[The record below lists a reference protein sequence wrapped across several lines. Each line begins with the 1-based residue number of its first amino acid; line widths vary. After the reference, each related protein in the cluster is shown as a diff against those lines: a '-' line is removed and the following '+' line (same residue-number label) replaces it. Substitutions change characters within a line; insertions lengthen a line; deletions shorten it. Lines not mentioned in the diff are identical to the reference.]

1 MTCRLSSLAIVLAS
15 AFCLLPSA
23 LFAADA
29 IRLPTGALLDPAA
42 PPQPLGNFPLAI
54 AAAPDG
60 NRMAVLLCGYR
71 QQGVQIVDGSGAVLQ
86 TLEQP
91 AAFVGLA
98 FAPDGKTL
106 WASGG
111 NEDRLYRY
119 AWRDGQA
126 VADGS
131 VVLAVKEPKH
141 SGTRYPAGLAFSRD
155 GRRLYV
161 AENLA
166 DTLAVVDVE
175 SGRVVQRVET
185 DRYPYAVVV
194 AKNGNVFVSAWG
206 DDAVT
211 RFRSDRDGLLRR
223 ERRIVAGRHPSA
235 MLLNDAG
242 RRLFVASA
250 TTDSI
255 AVVDTTRGAVVKIL
269 TDPPPTGP
277 HEGST
282 PNALAL
288 SPDGSTLFVAEAD
301 ANAVAVFGLSAA
313 TSGRKSATGNDTLL
327 GRIPAGWY
335 PTALAVS
342 GDRLIVVN
350 GKGGGTRPNPAG
362 PQPGRKYP
370 ATEYTLGQIRGSFM
384 SLPLQ
389 WTVVDLAAMSH
400 RVAAANGWRARA
412 AAKYPPLHHVLYV
425 IKENRTY
432 DQILGDMPGGDGD
445 ASLVY
450 FPREVTPNHH
460 ALAERFGLFDRF
472 FVNAEVSADGHNWST
487 AAYATDYVAKTVP
500 SEYSGRGRTYDYEG
514 SNRGAIVDEDDDV
527 NAPAN
532 GYLWD
537 LAIRKGISLRDYGEF
552 VVSSDELSHE
562 KPGQFLPARR
572 ALLDVASREYPPWD
586 LDIPDQRRADVWI
599 ADLQKYAAAGSMP
612 ALQILRLPND
622 HTSGAKPEKPTPRAY
637 VADNDLA
644 LGRIVEALSHS
655 PFWKDSVM
663 FVLEDDAQNGPDH
676 VDSHRSPL
684 LVISP
689 YCRGGLV
696 HRFANTTDV
705 LATIEEILGLDSLSQ
720 FDFYGRP
727 LRGIFA
733 AEPDLRPYDAL
744 VPAVDLNEKNP
755 PNTTAAEQS
764 SLLDFSKPDAAD
776 EAILNRVLWSV
787 IKGDAPMPAPRRS
800 PAGAP

>member
-1 MTCRLSSLAIVLAS
+1 MLRRLAIAISLVLPLSVALAS
-15 AFCLLPSA
+15 ADPV
-23 LFAADA
+23 
-29 IRLPTGALLDPAA
+29 RLPTGAFLDPAA
-42 PPQPLGNFPLAI
+42 PARPLGNFPLAI

-60 NRMAVLLCGYR
+60 NRFAVLLCGYR
-71 QQGVQIVDGSGAVLQ
+71 QQGVQIVDSTGAVLQ
-86 TLEQP
+86 TIEQP

-98 FAPDGKTL
+98 FAPDGRSL

-119 AWRDGQA
+119 AWRDGAA
-126 VADGS
+126 VADGG

-141 SGTRYPAGLAFSRD
+141 SGTRYPAGLAFSPD
-155 GRRLYV
+155 GRRLFV

-166 DTLAVVDVE
+166 DTVAVIDVA
-175 SGRVVQRVET
+175 SGHILQRLET
-185 DRYPYAVVV
+185 DRYPYAVAVS
-194 AKNGNVFVSAWG
+194 KRGDVFVSAWG
-206 DDAVT
+206 DDTVT
-211 RFRSDRDGLLRR
+211 HFRSDSDGLLHRVG
-223 ERRIVAGRHPSA
+223 RIVANRHPSA
-235 MLLNDAG
+235 LLLDDEG
-242 RRLFVASA
+242 GRLFVASSTA
-250 TTDSI
+250 DSI
-255 AVVDTTRGAVVKIL
+255 AVVDINHDAVVKVL
-269 TDPPPTGP
+269 SDPPPTGP

-301 ANAVAVFGLSAA
+301 ANAVALFGLSAA
-313 TSGRKSATGNDTLL
+313 TSGRKEVNGTDALL
-327 GRIPAGWY
+327 GRVPAQWY

-342 GDRLIVVN
+342 GDRLLVVS
-350 GKGGGTRPNPAG
+350 GKGAGSGPNPAG
-362 PQPGRKYP
+362 PRPGRKYP
-370 ATEYTLGQIRGSFM
+370 PAEYTLGQIRGSLM

-389 WTVVDLAAMSH
+389 WTAADLAAMSR
-400 RVAAANGWRARA
+400 RVAAANGWTSRA
-412 AAKYPPLHHVLYV
+412 AAKYPPLHHVIYI

-432 DQILGDMPGGDGD
+432 DQILGDMAGGDGD

-460 ALAERFGLFDRF
+460 ALADRFGLFDRF

-487 AAYATDYVAKTVP
+487 AAYATDYVTKTVP
-500 SEYSGRGRTYDYEG
+500 SNYSGRGRTYDYEG
-514 SNRGAIVDEDDDV
+514 SNRGKIVDEDDDV
-527 NAPAN
+527 NSPAN

-537 LAIRKGISLRDYGEF
+537 LALRKGISLRDYGEF
-552 VVSSDELSHE
+552 VLSSNEDPREE
-562 KPGQFLPARR
+562 PDQFLPTRR
-572 ALLDVASREYPPWD
+572 ALLAVASREYPPWD

-599 ADLQKYAAAGSMP
+599 ADLHGFSAAGSMP

-622 HTSGAKPEKPTPRAY
+622 HTAGATAGKPTPRAY

-655 PFWKDSVM
+655 PFWKDSVV
-663 FVLEDDAQNGPDH
+663 FILEDDAQNGPDH

-684 LVISP
+684 LVVSP
-689 YCRGGLV
+689 YTHSGLV

-727 LRGIFA
+727 LRGIFSTK
-733 AEPDLRPYDAL
+733 PDLRPYDAIK
-744 VPAVDLNEKNP
+744 PAVDLNEKNP
-755 PNTTAAEQS
+755 PGTAEAKQS
-764 SLLDFSKPDAAD
+764 SKLDFSKPDAAD
-776 EAILNRVLWSV
+776 EAILNRVLWSLM
-787 IKGDAPMPAPRRS
+787 KGDAPMPPPRRA

>member
-1 MTCRLSSLAIVLAS
+1 M
-15 AFCLLPSA
+15 
-23 LFAADA
+23 FAAESV
-29 IRLPTGALLDPAA
+29 RLPTGQLLDPAVSA
-42 PPQPLGNFPLAI
+42 LPVGNFPLAI
-54 AAAPDG
+54 AAAPEG
-60 NRMAVLLCGYR
+60 NRFALLLCGYR
-71 QQGVQIVDGSGAVLQ
+71 QQGVQIVDGAGAVLQ
-86 TLEQP
+86 TVEQP

-119 AWRDGQA
+119 TWRDGVA
-126 VADGS
+126 VENGS
-131 VVLAVKEPKH
+131 VELAVKQPKH

-161 AENLA
+161 AENLS
-166 DTLAVVDVE
+166 DTLAVVDVDN
-175 SGRVVQRVET
+175 GRVVQRVET
-185 DRYPYAVVV
+185 DRYPYAVAV
-194 AKNGNVFVSAWG
+194 AKTGEVFVSAWG
-206 DDAVT
+206 DDTVT
-211 RFRSDRDGLLRR
+211 RFRNDRDGLLHRD
-223 ERRIVAGRHPSA
+223 RRIVVGRHPSA
-235 MLLNDAG
+235 MLLDDAG
-242 RRLFVASA
+242 GRLFVASS

-255 AVVDTTRGAVVKIL
+255 AIVDTRRAAVVKVL
-269 TDPPPTGP
+269 ADPPPAGP

-282 PNALAL
+282 PNAVAL
-288 SPDGSTLFVAEAD
+288 SADGATLFVAEAD
-301 ANAVAVFGLSAA
+301 ANAIAVFALSAA
-313 TSGRKSATGNDTLL
+313 SSGRSGVKGGDALV
-327 GRIPAGWY
+327 GRIPVEWY

-350 GKGGGTRPNPAG
+350 GKGRGTRPNPDG
-362 PQPGRKYP
+362 PQPGRKH
-370 ATEYTLGQIRGSFM
+370 ALTEYTLGQIRGSLM
-384 SLPLQ
+384 TLPLQ
-389 WTVVDLAAMSH
+389 WTAADLAAMSR
-400 RVAAANGWRARA
+400 RVAAANGWGGRT
-412 AAKYPPLHHVLYV
+412 AAKYPPLRHVIYI

-432 DQILGDMPGGDGD
+432 DQILGDVTDGDGD

-460 ALAERFGLFDRF
+460 ALAQRFGLFDRF

-487 AAYATDYVAKTVP
+487 AAYATDYAEKTVP
-500 SEYSGRGRTYDYEG
+500 SEYSSRGRSYDYEG

-552 VVSSDELSHE
+552 VLSSSEIPSE
-562 KPGQFLPARR
+562 KPGQFLPTRR
-572 ALLDVASREYPPWD
+572 ALLGVASREYPPWD

-599 ADLQKYAAAGSMP
+599 ADLQKYAAAGTMP

-622 HTSGAKPEKPTPRAY
+622 HTFGAKADKPTPRAY

-644 LGRIVEALSHS
+644 LGRIIEALSHS
-655 PFWKDSVM
+655 PFWKDSVV

-676 VDSHRSPL
+676 VDSHRAPLIVVSPW
-684 LVISP
+684 
-689 YCRGGLV
+689 CRGGLV

-733 AEPDLRPYDAL
+733 AEPDLRAYDAL
-744 VPAVDLNEKNP
+744 KPAVDLNEKNP
-755 PNTTAAEQS
+755 PDTPAAKQS
-764 SLLDFSKPDAAD
+764 SRLDFSRPDAAD
-776 EAILNRVLWSV
+776 EAVLNQVLWTV
-787 IKGDAPMPAPRRS
+787 AKGNAPMPPPRRA